1 MATKSAQQNI
11 ILAADHA
18 GFALKEAIKGHLLK
32 RGYQVT
38 DVGAHEFRADDD
50 YPVYMTM
57 AAMKVAADLSGD
69 TKAIIFGG
77 SGEGEAI
84 VANRFP
90 GVRALVWYGGSK
102 EILKLSRQHNNA
114 NTLSLGARFVDE
126 KTAVEAVDL
135 WLATPFSNEE
145 RHVRRIHEIDN
156 IE

>member
-1 MATKSAQQNI
+1 MSAKNTIVLAT
-11 ILAADHA
+11 DHA

-32 RGYQVT
+32 KGYQVI

-50 YPVYMTM
+50 YPVYMTA
-57 AAMKVAADLSGD
+57 AAMKVASDMSGE
-69 TKAIIFGG
+69 TKAVIFGG
-77 SGEGEAI
+77 SGEGEAM

-102 EILKLSRQHNNA
+102 EILKLSREHNNA
-114 NTLSLGARFVDE
+114 NTLSFGARFVDE

>member
-1 MATKSAQQNI
+1 MMALKQSSI

-32 RGYQVT
+32 KGFQVI
-38 DVGAHEFRADDD
+38 DVGAHEFRQEDD
-50 YPVYMTM
+50 YPEYMAA
-57 AAMKVAADLSGD
+57 AAMKVASDLSGD
-69 TKAIIFGG
+69 TKAVIFGG
-77 SGEGEAI
+77 SGEGEAM

-126 KTAVEAVDL
+126 KTAIEAVDL
-135 WLATPFSNEE
+135 WLSTPFSNEE

>member
-1 MATKSAQQNI
+1 MAAKNTI
-11 ILAADHA
+11 ILATDHA

-32 RGYQVT
+32 KGYQVV

-50 YPVYMTM
+50 YPVYMTA
-57 AAMKVAADLSGD
+57 AAMKVASDISGE

-77 SGEGEAI
+77 SGEGEAM

-114 NTLSLGARFVDE
+114 NVLSFGARFVDE

>member
-1 MATKSAQQNI
+1 MAKTQTI

-18 GFALKEAIKGHLLK
+18 GFALKEAIKSHLLK
-32 RGYQVT
+32 GGYQVT
-38 DVGAHEFRADDD
+38 DVGAHEFRQDDD
-50 YPVYMTM
+50 YPVYMAA
-57 AAMKVAADLSGD
+57 AAMKVAEDLSGE
-69 TKAIIFGG
+69 TKAVIFGG

-102 EILKLSRQHNNA
+102 EILRLSRQHNNA
-114 NTLSLGARFVDE
+114 NILSMGARFVDE

-145 RHVRRIHEIDN
+145 RHKRRIEEIDN